1 MTVQQELLECQ
12 QLLREINRGGEPRAT
27 NEELAF
33 GARKSPLPNLKAK
46 WWKTFSKGKWVHSD
60 YGKSRKLTTV

>member
-12 QLLREINRGGEPRAT
+12 QLLREINSGGEPRA

-33 GARKSPLPNLKAK
+33 GARRSPLQLMKTK
-46 WWKTFSKGKWVHSD
+46 WWRSFSKGKWVHSD
-60 YGKSRKLTTV
+60 FGKGRKLTTV

>member
-12 QLLREINRGGEPRAT
+12 QLLEEINRGGDSRA

-33 GARKSPLPNLKAK
+33 GARRSPLQLMKTK

-60 YGKSRKLTTV
+60 FGKGRKLTTV